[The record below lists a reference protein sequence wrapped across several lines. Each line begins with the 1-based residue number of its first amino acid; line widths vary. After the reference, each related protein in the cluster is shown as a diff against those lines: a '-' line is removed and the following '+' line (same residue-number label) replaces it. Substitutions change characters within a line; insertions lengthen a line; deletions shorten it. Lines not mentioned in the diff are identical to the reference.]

1 MNALHVALLVASTLM
16 TTSAFAAKAEA
27 KADYDVVQRF
37 KLGELG
43 GWDLLAVDADKHRL
57 FISRS
62 DRVMVV
68 DTKDGKLLGTI
79 ADTQGVHG
87 IALVPSL
94 GRGFTSNGRTSTL
107 TEFDL
112 ATLKTVRT
120 LPAGGENPDVIM
132 YDDHSRH
139 LFSFN
144 GRSKDVSVIDPASGK
159 LLATIPA
166 GGKPELAA
174 SDGRGQIFVNIEDT
188 AEIRRIDTNSNKI
201 TATWKL
207 ADCEEP
213 SGLALD
219 VKHQRL
225 FSTCQNGKM
234 AVTDAHN
241 GKHVASVAIGKGPDG
256 VGFDA
261 ERGLVFSS
269 NGQDGTLTVIHED
282 TADSYRVLANVVTQK
297 SARTLVL
304 DPGSHHLYTVAAEFG
319 PTPAATTDQPRPRA
333 PVLEGS
339 FSVLEIAPT
348 VRATP

>member
-1 MNALHVALLVASTLM
+1 MKALCPSFLVAFTLISA
-16 TTSAFAAKAEA
+16 TAFAAKPEL
-27 KADYDVVQRF
+27 KANYEVAQHF

-43 GWDLLAVDADKHRL
+43 GWDLLTVDADKHRL

-68 DTKDGKLLGTI
+68 DTLDGKLVGTI

-94 GRGFTSNGRTSTL
+94 GRGFTSNGRANTL

-112 ATLKTVRT
+112 TTLKTVRT
-120 LPAGGENPDVIM
+120 LPAGGESPDVIL
-132 YDDHSRH
+132 YDEHSRH
-139 LFSFN
+139 LFAFN
-144 GRSKDVSVIDPASGK
+144 GRSHDASVIDPSGGK
-159 LLATIPA
+159 LVAVIAL
-166 GGKPELAA
+166 GGKPEFAV
-174 SDGRGQIFVNIEDT
+174 SDGGDQLFVNIEDT
-188 AEIRRIDTNSNKI
+188 AEIKRFSTKTNKV

-207 ADCEEP
+207 IDCEEP

-234 AVTDAHN
+234 AVTDAHT

-256 VGFDA
+256 AGFDA
-261 ERGLVFSS
+261 ERGLIFSS
-269 NGQDGTLTVIHED
+269 NGEDGTLTVVHED
-282 TADSYRVLANVVTQK
+282 TADNYRVMATVVTQK
-297 SARTLVL
+297 SARTMAL
-304 DPGSHHLYTVAAEFG
+304 DPASHRIYTVAAEFG
-319 PTPAATTDQPRPRA
+319 PTPAVTKDQPRPRP

-339 FSVLEIAPT
+339 FNVIQIALNSD
-348 VRATP
+348 VTP

>member
-1 MNALHVALLVASTLM
+1 MKVLTGTLLIALSLTQAT
-16 TTSAFAAKAEA
+16 AFAAATA
-27 KADYDVVQRF
+27 TKADYEVVKRF

-43 GWDLLAVDADKHRL
+43 GWDLLTLDAGKHRL

-68 DTKDGKLLGTI
+68 DTQDGKLLGTI

-94 GRGFTSNGRTSTL
+94 GRGYTSNGRANTL

-112 ATLKTVRT
+112 TTLKTLRT
-120 LPAGGENPDVIM
+120 LPAGGDNPDVIM
-132 YDDHSRH
+132 YDDQSRH
-139 LFSFN
+139 LFVFN
-144 GRSKDVSVIDPASGK
+144 GRSHDASVIDPASGK
-159 LLATIPA
+159 LVGVIAL
-166 GGKPELAA
+166 GGKPEFAV
-174 SDGRGQIFVNIEDT
+174 SDGGNQLFVNIEDT
-188 AEIRRIDTNSNKI
+188 AEVKRIDTKTNKV

-219 VKHQRL
+219 VRHQRL
-225 FSTCQNGKM
+225 FSACQNDKM
-234 AVTDAHN
+234 AVTDAHS

-256 VGFDA
+256 AGFDA

-269 NGQDGTLTVIHED
+269 NGQDGTLTIVHEE
-282 TADSYRVLANVVTQK
+282 TADSYRVLGNMVTQK
-297 SARTLVL
+297 SARTMAL
-304 DPGSHHLYTVAAEFG
+304 DPSSHRIYTVAAEFG
-319 PTPAATTDQPRPRA
+319 PTPAPTADQPRPRP

-339 FSVLEIAPT
+339 FNVLEIAPT
-348 VRATP
+348 ANVTP

>member
-1 MNALHVALLVASTLM
+1 MKLLTTTCLIALSLTQAT
-16 TTSAFAAKAEA
+16 AFAAATPK
-27 KADYDVVQRF
+27 KADYEVVKRF
-37 KLGELG
+37 NLGEPG
-43 GWDLLAVDADKHRL
+43 GWDLLTFDAGKHRL

-68 DTKDGKLLGTI
+68 DTQDGKLLGTI

-94 GRGFTSNGRTSTL
+94 GRGYTSNGRANTL

-112 ATLKTVRT
+112 TSLRT
-120 LPAGGENPDVIM
+120 LRTLSAGGENPDVVL

-144 GRSKDVSVIDPASGK
+144 GRSKDVSVIDPVSGK
-159 LLATIPA
+159 VITTIPA

-174 SDGRGQIFVNIEDT
+174 SDGHGQIFVNIEDT
-188 AEIRRIDTNSNKI
+188 AEIKRIDTNTNKI
-201 TATWKL
+201 AAAWKL

-234 AVTDAHN
+234 AVTDARS
-241 GKHVASVAIGKGPDG
+241 GRHVASVAIGKGPDG
-256 VGFDA
+256 AGFDA
-261 ERGLVFSS
+261 QRGLVFSS
-269 NGQDGTLTVIHED
+269 NGQDGTLTIVRED
-282 TADSYRVLANVVTQK
+282 TPDSYRVLANVITQK
-297 SARTLVL
+297 SARTMVL
-304 DPGSHHLYTVAAEFG
+304 DPASHRIYTVAAEFG
-319 PTPAATTDQPRPRA
+319 TTPGPTAEQPRPRP

-339 FSVLEIAPT
+339 FNVIEIAPT
-348 VRATP
+348 AGMTP

>member
-1 MNALHVALLVASTLM
+1 MKALRTTVLVAITLFSA
-16 TTSAFAAKAEA
+16 SAFAAKPKTDAS
-27 KADYDVVQRF
+27 YDVAQRF

-43 GWDLLAVDADKHRL
+43 GWDLLSVDTDGHRL

-68 DTKDGKLLGTI
+68 DTRDGKLVGTI

-94 GRGFTSNGRTSTL
+94 GRGFTSNGRANTL

-132 YDDHSRH
+132 YDERSRH
-139 LFSFN
+139 LFAFN
-144 GRSKDVSVIDPASGK
+144 GRSHDASVIDPASGK
-159 LLATIPA
+159 VVAVIAL
-166 GGKPELAA
+166 GGKPEFAV
-174 SDGRGQIFVNIEDT
+174 SDGSDQLFVNIEDT
-188 AEIRRIDTNSNKI
+188 AQVKRIDTKTNKV

-234 AVTDAHN
+234 AVTDAHD
-241 GKHVASVAIGKGPDG
+241 GKHVASVPIGQGPDG
-256 VGFDA
+256 AGFDP
-261 ERGLVFSS
+261 EYGLAFSS
-269 NGQDGTLTVIHED
+269 NGQDGTLTVVHED
-282 TADSYRVLANVVTQK
+282 SANSYRVLANLATQK
-297 SARTLVL
+297 SARTLAL
-304 DPGSHHLYTVAAEFG
+304 DPGSHHIYTVAAEFG
-319 PTPAATTDQPRPRA
+319 PAPAATAEQAHPRQ

-348 VRATP
+348 TRVKP

>member
-1 MNALHVALLVASTLM
+1 MKALPTTFLAAFTLIGA
-16 TTSAFAAKAEA
+16 TAFAAKPEL
-27 KADYDVVQRF
+27 KANYEVAQRF

-43 GWDLLAVDADKHRL
+43 GWDLLTVDADKHRL

-68 DTKDGKLLGTI
+68 DTRDGKLVGTI

-94 GRGFTSNGRTSTL
+94 GRGFTSNGRANTL

-112 ATLKTVRT
+112 ETLKAVRT
-120 LPAGGENPDVIM
+120 LPAGGENPDVIL
-132 YDDHSRH
+132 YDEHSRH
-139 LFSFN
+139 LFAFN
-144 GRSKDVSVIDPASGK
+144 GRSHDASVIDPATGNVIAVIA
-159 LLATIPA
+159 L
-166 GGKPELAA
+166 GGKPEFAVG
-174 SDGRGQIFVNIEDT
+174 DGSNQLFVNIEDT
-188 AEIRRIDTNSNKI
+188 AQVKRIDTKTNKV

-207 ADCEEP
+207 EDCEEP

-256 VGFDA
+256 AGFDA
-261 ERGLVFSS
+261 ERGLIFSS
-269 NGQDGTLTVIHED
+269 NGEDGTLTVVHED
-282 TADSYRVLANVVTQK
+282 TADRYRVLANVVTKQ
-297 SARTLVL
+297 SARTMAL
-304 DPGSHHLYTVAAEFG
+304 DPGSHRIYTVAAEFG
-319 PTPAATTDQPRPRA
+319 PPPAVTKDQPRPRP

-339 FSVLEIAPT
+339 FNVIEIAPKT
-348 VRATP
+348 GATP

>member
-1 MNALHVALLVASTLM
+1 MKVLSATFLIALSLTQAT
-16 TTSAFAAKAEA
+16 AFAASTA
-27 KADYDVVQRF
+27 KADYDVVKRF

-43 GWDLLAVDADKHRL
+43 GWDLLTVDTDKHRL

-68 DTKDGKLLGTI
+68 DTQNGKLLGTI

-94 GRGFTSNGRTSTL
+94 GRGYTSNGRANTL

-112 ATLKTVRT
+112 TTLKSVRT

-139 LFSFN
+139 LFTFN
-144 GRSKDVSVIDPASGK
+144 GRSHDASVIDPAGGK
-159 LLATIPA
+159 VVAVIAL
-166 GGKPELAA
+166 GGKPEFAV
-174 SDGRGQIFVNIEDT
+174 SDGGDQLFVNIEDT
-188 AEIRRIDTNSNKI
+188 AQIKRIDTKTNKV

-207 ADCEEP
+207 IDCEEP

-219 VKHQRL
+219 AKHQRL
-225 FSTCQNGKM
+225 FSVCQNGKM

-256 VGFDA
+256 AGFDPD
-261 ERGLVFSS
+261 RGLIFSS
-269 NGQDGTLTVIHED
+269 NGQDGTLTIVHED
-282 TADSYRVLANVVTQK
+282 SADSYRVLGNMVTQK
-297 SARTLVL
+297 SARTMAL
-304 DPGSHHLYTVAAEFG
+304 DPSSHRIYTVAAEFG
-319 PTPAATTDQPRPRA
+319 PTPAPSADQPRPRP

-339 FSVLEIAPT
+339 FNVLEIAPT
-348 VRATP
+348 AGVTP

>member
-1 MNALHVALLVASTLM
+1 MKPLHTAVLIALTL
-16 TTSAFAAKAEA
+16 TQSSAFAAKSEA
-27 KADYDVVQRF
+27 QADYAVAQRF

-43 GWDLLAVDADKHRL
+43 GWDLLSVDSDKHRL

-87 IALVPSL
+87 IALAPSL
-94 GRGFTSNGRTSTL
+94 GRGFTSNGRANTL

-120 LPAGGENPDVIM
+120 LPAGGENPDVIL
-132 YDDHSRH
+132 YDEHSRH
-139 LFSFN
+139 LFAFN
-144 GRSKDVSVIDPASGK
+144 GRSKDVSVIDPVSGK
-159 LLATIPA
+159 VLATIPA
-166 GGKPELAA
+166 GGKPEFAA
-174 SDGRGQIFVNIEDT
+174 SDGHGQIFVNIEDT
-188 AEIRRIDTNSNKI
+188 AQIKRIDTKTNQV

-234 AVTDAHN
+234 AVTDARD

-256 VGFDA
+256 AGFDA

-269 NGQDGTLTVIHED
+269 NGQDGTLTIVHED

-297 SARTLVL
+297 SARTLAL
-304 DPGSHHLYTVAAEFG
+304 DPGNHHIYTVAAEFG
-319 PTPAATTDQPRPRA
+319 PTPAATTNQPRPRP

-339 FSVLEIAPT
+339 FSVLEI
-348 VRATP
+348 TPAIRTKP